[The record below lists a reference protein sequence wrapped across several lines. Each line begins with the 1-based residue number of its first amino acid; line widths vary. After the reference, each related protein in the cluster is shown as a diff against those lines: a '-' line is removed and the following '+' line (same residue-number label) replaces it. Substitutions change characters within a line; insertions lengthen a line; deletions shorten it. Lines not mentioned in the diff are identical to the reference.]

1 MLPVVVVVVVVVLFC
16 RPWQPHK
23 TRDMTIKHAAEI
35 FRGDIF
41 TMFSNELIDS
51 AWKLQ
56 KGPLYDEFP
65 GWGVGSELA

>member
-1 MLPVVVVVVVVVLFC
+1 
-16 RPWQPHK
+16 
-23 TRDMTIKHAAEI
+23 MTIKHAAEI

-51 AWKLQ
+51 AWKPQ